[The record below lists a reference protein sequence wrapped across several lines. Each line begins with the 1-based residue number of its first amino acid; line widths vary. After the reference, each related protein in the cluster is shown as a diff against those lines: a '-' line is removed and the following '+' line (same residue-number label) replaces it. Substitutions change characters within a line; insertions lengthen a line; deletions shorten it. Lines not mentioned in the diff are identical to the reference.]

1 MKKLT
6 RKELKRTKGGGDG
19 ITGPYLPEEWIGYCP
34 NDCSKEENFCL
45 GGKSC
50 RGYTI
55 GTIDGQ
61 VECAICE

>member
-6 RKELKRTKGGGDG
+6 RSGLKAFKGGDG
-19 ITGPYLPEEWIGYCP
+19 PKKPDFGIGYCP
-34 NDCSKEENFCL
+34 NDCDKIENFCL

-55 GTIDGQ
+55 GTVDGVAQ
-61 VECAICE
+61 CAICE

>member
-6 RKELKRTKGGGDG
+6 RKELKNTTGNGGPKKPDFG
-19 ITGPYLPEEWIGYCP
+19 IGYCP

-55 GTIDGQ
+55 GTVYGLMD
-61 VECAICE
+61 CAICE